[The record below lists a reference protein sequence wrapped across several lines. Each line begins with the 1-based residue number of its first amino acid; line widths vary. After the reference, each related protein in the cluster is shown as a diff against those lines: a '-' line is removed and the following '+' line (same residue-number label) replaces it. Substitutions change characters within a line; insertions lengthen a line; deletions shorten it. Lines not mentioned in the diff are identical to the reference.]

1 MEQRELRKTGDGS
14 VTFYLP
20 EYDEHFHSH
29 HGAYNE
35 SMHVFIQNGLEV
47 IQSEKNSFSILEMG
61 MGTGLNVLLTILH
74 RNPGSEVY
82 YTALELFPLSKEEY
96 SQLDYTNIDGLE
108 ESTEILRAIHDAPW
122 EEEVEIYPDFYLHK
136 KATSLFDFQIKD
148 EFDLVYYDAFAPRV
162 QPDLWTVGAFQIVA
176 NALRPGGLLTTYCV
190 QGAARRAMAEVGLTV
205 EKIPGPPGK
214 REMAWARKQ

>member
-35 SMHVFIQNGLEV
+35 SMHVFIQNGLQI
-47 IQSEKNSFSILEMG
+47 IQAEKKQFSILEMG
-61 MGTGLNVLLTILH
+61 MGTGLNVLLTVLH
-74 RNPGSEVY
+74 RNPGTKIH
-82 YTALELFPLSKEEY
+82 YTALELFPLCEEEY
-96 SQLDYTNIDGLE
+96 HLLDYTNIKGLE

-122 EEEVEIYPDFYLHK
+122 GEEVEIFPGFYLHK
-136 KATSLFDFQIKD
+136 KAVSLLDIQTTD
-148 EFDLVYYDAFAPRV
+148 VFDLVYYDAFAPRV
-162 QPDLWTVGAFQIVA
+162 QPDLWTVEAFQIIA
-176 NALRPGGLLTTYCV
+176 KSLRPGGLLTTYCV
-190 QGAARRAMAEVGLTV
+190 QGAARRAMKAVGLSV

-214 REMAWARKQ
+214 REMAWARKR

>member
-1 MEQRELRKTGDGS
+1 VEQRELRKTGDGS

-29 HGAYNE
+29 HGAYIE

-47 IQSEKNSFSILEMG
+47 IQSKKNSFSILEMG
-61 MGTGLNVLLTILH
+61 MGTGLNVLLSILH
-74 RNPGSEVY
+74 RNPGSVVH

-96 SQLDYTNIDGLE
+96 SQLDYTNIHGLE
-108 ESTEILRAIHDAPW
+108 ESAEILRAIHDASW
-122 EEEVEIYPDFYLHK
+122 EEEVEIFPDFYLHK
-136 KATSLFDFQIKD
+136 KAASLFDFQIKD

-162 QPDLWTVGAFQIVA
+162 QPDLWTVDAFQIVA

-190 QGAARRAMAEVGLTV
+190 QGAARRAMVEVGLIV

-214 REMAWARKQ
+214 REMAWARKK